1 MAILST
7 LLTNIVEPI
16 SPDLSGNS
24 AVTVMLFC
32 NLNLPNPN
40 DSSLGKQFIDVHVV
54 ADGSNATNTNKILN
68 QIPIDAGDTFVL
80 SNERIVLG
88 PGDRIYART
97 TDSGEVSTTI
107 TYVVI

>member
-7 LLTNIVEPI
+7 LLTNSAAPI
-16 SPDLSGNS
+16 SPDLPGDT

-40 DSSLGKQFIDVHVV
+40 DESLGKQFIDIHVV
-54 ADGSNATNTNKILN
+54 ADGGSATNTNKIVN
-68 QIPIDAGDTFVL
+68 QVPIDAGDTFVL

-88 PGDRIYART
+88 PGDRVYART
-97 TDSGEVSTTI
+97 TDSGEVSATI